1 MYYEFVLSNDLK
13 AHNRLKSNKQPL
25 FIQPVSNTN
34 YCYVYCNYRKE
45 GRRRVDS
52 KANDSEATVGIQH
65 A

>member
-1 MYYEFVLSNDLK
+1 MCYAFVLLNDLK
-13 AHNRLKSNKQPL
+13 AHNKLKSNKQPL
-25 FIQPVSNTN
+25 FIQPVSNTY

-52 KANDSEATVGIQH
+52 KAIIPKPVGIQR